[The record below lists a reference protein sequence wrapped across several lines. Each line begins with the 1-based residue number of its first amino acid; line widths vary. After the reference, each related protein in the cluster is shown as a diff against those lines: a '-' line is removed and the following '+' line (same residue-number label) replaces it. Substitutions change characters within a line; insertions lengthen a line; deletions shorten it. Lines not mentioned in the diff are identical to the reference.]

1 MEANRAK
8 RTLSVEGIPSQPY
21 GAGLAMALN
30 VLLQFIQS
38 TSQLTN
44 GEKLSYQVCQLT
56 ELPPKFIVQEVRHAH
71 TEHK

>member
-21 GAGLAMALN
+21 GAGLTMARN

-38 TSQLTN
+38 KSQLTN
-44 GEKLSYQVCQLT
+44 GQKHSHQFCQLT
-56 ELPPKFIVQEVRHAH
+56 EMAP
-71 TEHK
+71 